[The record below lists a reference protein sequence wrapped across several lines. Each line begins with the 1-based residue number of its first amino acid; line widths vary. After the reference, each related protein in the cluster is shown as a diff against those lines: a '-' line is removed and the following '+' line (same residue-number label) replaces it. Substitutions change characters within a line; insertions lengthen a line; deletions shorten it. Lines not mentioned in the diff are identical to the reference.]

1 MIAAA
6 DFDEAYNT
14 KPCNMEPPVCQAPEC
29 FIGSYPPV
37 SPPGVPGNFN
47 VNTSFLQPLFPPGI
61 EARRS
66 WFFFCKFQ
74 LPPAESPC

>member
-37 SPPGVPGNFN
+37 SPPGVPGNFM
-47 VNTSFLQPLFPPGI
+47 
-61 EARRS
+61 
-66 WFFFCKFQ
+66 
-74 LPPAESPC
+74 